1 MSAPKTLAMLML
13 VSAISLVSAQQPQ
26 HLSEPNW
33 DEVEQW
39 TKGLRSFQPKNG
51 FVPDG
56 ATAIRIAEAVLKPIY
71 GDQHID
77 SERPLQAHLRNG
89 VWTVVGTLKS
99 ANVGGSAVL
108 KLSQSDGRVLF
119 VIHGQ

>member
-1 MSAPKTLAMLML
+1 MNAPKSLPKLAL
-13 VSAISLVSAQQPQ
+13 VFAISLVSAQQPQ
-26 HLSEPNW
+26 HRSEPNW

-39 TKGLRSFQPKNG
+39 TKGVRSFQPKNG
-51 FVPDG
+51 FVPDD

-71 GDQHID
+71 GDRHIE
-77 SERPLQAHLRNG
+77 SERPLKAHLRNG
-89 VWTVVGTLKS
+89 VWTVVGTMKS

-119 VIHGQ
+119 AIHAQ